1 MDNDVDVDFEPMIV
15 DLPEEDIQWSH
26 DTLNQFELLID
37 SIGIETVFF
46 LLSKEHEVII
56 NNWVK
61 TGTDV
66 QHRVKQ

>member
-1 MDNDVDVDFEPMIV
+1 MNNDVDVDFEPMIV
-15 DLPEEDIQWSH
+15 DLPEDDIQWSH

-46 LLSKEHEVII
+46 LLSKEHEIII

-61 TGTDV
+61 NKVDV
-66 QHRVKQ
+66 QKRTKQ